1 VQISTKLQRHD
12 PQTPTSTEAMMVFDH
27 IGFNVTDFAKTKDFL
42 TKALAPLGIGITGE
56 GP

>member
-1 VQISTKLQRHD
+1 
-12 PQTPTSTEAMMVFDH
+12 MVFDH